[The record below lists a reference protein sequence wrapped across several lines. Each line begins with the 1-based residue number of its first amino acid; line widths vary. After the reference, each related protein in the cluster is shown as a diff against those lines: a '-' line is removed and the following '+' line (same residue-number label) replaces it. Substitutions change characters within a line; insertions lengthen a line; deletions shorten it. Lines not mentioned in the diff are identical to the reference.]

1 MDAFSA
7 LYFDGLTAARREV
20 TITLFAEGI
29 SIAEA
34 GGSTLAFW
42 PFIGLRALGRPRRNR
57 TVQLTSEIAPEA
69 RLVVEEAA
77 FFDRLEAEAPQLFR
91 HPLSRP
97 ATWGRI
103 GLIGG
108 LLLVSLAGAYYG
120 VPYLARPIAAA
131 IPLEWEEGLGKAV
144 KARLIGRAKQ
154 CKEEAGEAA
163 LKRLVARLA
172 GKLDTPYSFDVTVV
186 KVGMVNAF
194 AVPGGH
200 IVVMDKMLRETR
212 TPEELAGI
220 LAHEM
225 GHVTERHPMASA
237 IRMMGITL
245 IFDMIVGD
253 SSGIMETVATMG
265 GVLIAFSYNRDDER
279 AADAIAIRI
288 LNDAKIDPRG
298 LERVFLRLGKKTG
311 DEDKGALDRLT
322 QFFSTHPGLAER
334 ARNVKVE
341 APKDVTPALDGA
353 DWRALRKICG

>member
-1 MDAFSA
+1 MDAYSA

-57 TVQLTSEIAPEA
+57 TVRLTSEIAPEA

-77 FFDRLEAEAPQLFR
+77 FFDLLEAEAPQLFR
-91 HPLSRP
+91 HPLTRP

-108 LLLVSLAGAYYG
+108 LLVVSLAGAYYG

-154 CKEEAGEAA
+154 CKGAAGEAA

-253 SSGIMETVATMG
+253 SSAIMETAATMG

-298 LERVFLRLGKKTG
+298 LEQVFLRLEEKTG
-311 DEDKGALDRLT
+311 DGEEGTFDRLT
-322 QFFSTHPGLAER
+322 QFFNTHPGLAER

-353 DWRALRKICG
+353 EWRALRKICG

>member
-7 LYFDGLTAARREV
+7 VYFDGLTATRRDV

-34 GGSTLAFW
+34 GGPALTFW
-42 PFIGLRALGRPRRNR
+42 PFIGLRAPGRPRPNR
-57 TVQLTSEIAPEA
+57 AVRLTSEMAPEA
-69 RLVVEEAA
+69 RLVVEDAA
-77 FFDRLEAEAPQLFR
+77 FFDRLKAEAPQLFR
-91 HPLSRP
+91 HPLTRP

-108 LLLVSLAGAYYG
+108 LLMASLAAAYYG

-131 IPLEWEEGLGKAV
+131 IPVEWEQGLGKSV

-154 CKEEAGEAA
+154 CEDDAGKAA
-163 LKRLVARLA
+163 LKRLVERLA
-172 GKLDTPYSFDVTVV
+172 DKLDTPYGFDVTVV
-186 KVGMVNAF
+186 KAGMANAF

-200 IVVMDKMLRETR
+200 IVVMHKMLRETK
-212 TPEELAGI
+212 TPEELAAI
-220 LAHEM
+220 VAHEM
-225 GHVTERHPMASA
+225 GHVTERHPMAGA

-288 LNDAKIDPRG
+288 LNDAKVDPRG
-298 LERVFLRLGKKTG
+298 LESVFLRLAKKAG
-311 DEDKGALDRLT
+311 DEDKDALDRLT

-341 APKDVTPALDGA
+341 APKDVSPALNPA

>member
-1 MDAFSA
+1 VF
-7 LYFDGLTAARREV
+7 
-20 TITLFAEGI
+20 
-29 SIAEA
+29 
-34 GGSTLAFW
+34 
-42 PFIGLRALGRPRRNR
+42 
-57 TVQLTSEIAPEA
+57 
-69 RLVVEEAA
+69 
-77 FFDRLEAEAPQLFR
+77 
-91 HPLSRP
+91 
-97 ATWGRI
+97 
-103 GLIGG
+103 
-108 LLLVSLAGAYYG
+108 SLAAAYYG

-131 IPLEWEEGLGKAV
+131 IPVEWEEGLGRAV

-163 LKRLVARLA
+163 LNRLVKRLA
-172 GKLDTPYSFDVTVV
+172 GRLDTPYNFDVTVV
-186 KVGMVNAF
+186 KAGMVNAF

-225 GHVTERHPMASA
+225 GHVTERHPMAGA

-288 LNDAKIDPRG
+288 LKDAKVDPRG
-298 LERVFLRLGKKTG
+298 LARVFLRLEEKTG
-311 DEDKGALDRLT
+311 DGDKGALDRLT

-341 APKDVTPALDGA
+341 APKDVSPALRPA